1 MCLWSRFVFLGKG
14 QETHEKVEQAM
25 EEEKDARVR
34 WKQSSQR
41 GSEEQQR
48 WENQKLAHP
57 QRVKLEDVSCT
68 GNEREGRKCD

>member
-1 MCLWSRFVFLGKG
+1 M
-14 QETHEKVEQAM
+14 
-25 EEEKDARVR
+25 R

-48 WENQKLAHP
+48 WENEKLAHP
-57 QRVKLEDVSCT
+57 QRVKLEDVSRT